1 MVEFAEKNEVHV
13 HLVAHPRK
21 GDNDKKKL
29 LTADDIG
36 GSADITNRADNA
48 FSLERMEEKDIAA
61 YGYDAGLSILKNRSY
76 GSTANIQLVYDAR
89 CRRYTK
95 KGESDGVYGWER

>member
-1 MVEFAEKNEVHV
+1 M

-76 GSTANIQLVYDAR
+76 
-89 CRRYTK
+89 TK

>member
-1 MVEFAEKNEVHV
+1 MEFAKKNEVHV

-48 FSLERMEEKDIAA
+48 FRWN
-61 YGYDAGLSILKNRSY
+61 GW
-76 GSTANIQLVYDAR
+76 
-89 CRRYTK
+89 K
-95 KGESDGVYGWER
+95 KRTSRPMGMTPG